1 MGGTKPAPQVSAT
14 KPSSQGIPP
23 VQAPPGARPQVQ
35 LPQGQLPPA
44 PVQPPSV
51 AQPLPPAA
59 APARLDTDEVR
70 AALLVPLSGNL
81 AGYGQALSNAAQ
93 LALFEVGDRRLN
105 LIPLDTK
112 GTAEGAA
119 AAIRQALAQGADV
132 LLGPLFS
139 SEVKAAAPLAREQA
153 IPMLA
158 FTTDRSA
165 VGSGVYALGV
175 LPSSQVSRVIGY
187 ARSQGKDRFAL
198 LARNDDY
205 GRAVAEAFRTA
216 VPAQGG
222 KVVKVEF
229 YDPQA
234 QDLGPVVK
242 RFTEVEARIRGRTKE
257 TTGPVPPPPFD
268 AVMLPDE
275 GTRLRSLASLVT
287 YYEVDPTQVALL
299 GTQLW
304 DDPRLAAEPSLQ
316 GGWYAAPPTGQ
327 HQDFEARYAKAFG
340 PVPPRISN
348 LISIAYDATALAAAL
363 SRQNIEIS
371 NATLTNPSGFAGV
384 DGLFRLNPD
393 GTSDRGLAVR
403 EITPTG
409 PKEISPA
416 ASSFSVPGQ

>member
-1 MGGTKPAPQVSAT
+1 MGGTKPAPQVSIE
-14 KPSSQGIPP
+14 KPAPQGIPP

-35 LPQGQLPPA
+35 LPQGQLP
-44 PVQPPSV
+44 QGS
-51 AQPLPPAA
+51 AQPVPPPAVQA
-59 APARLDTDEVR
+59 LPPARLDTDEVR

-93 LALFEVGDRRLN
+93 LALFEVGDKRLN

-119 AAIRQALAQGADV
+119 AAVRQALAQGADV

-165 VGSGVYALGV
+165 VGNGIYALGV
-175 LPSSQVSRVIGY
+175 LPSSQVARVVGY
-187 ARSQGKDRFAL
+187 ARSQGKERFAL
-198 LARNDDY
+198 LARSDDY
-205 GRAVAEAFRTA
+205 GRAVAEAFRAA

-242 RFTEVEARIRGRTKE
+242 RFTEFDARTRGHGKE
-257 TTGPVPPPPFD
+257 SVPPPPFD

-287 YYEVDPTQVALL
+287 YYEVDPTQVAFL

-340 PVPPRISN
+340 QVPTRISN
-348 LISIAYDATALAAAL
+348 LISIAYDATALAAVL
-363 SRQNIEIS
+363 SRQNVEIS
-371 NATLTNPSGFAGV
+371 NATLTNPSGFAGI

-416 ASSFSVPGQ
+416 PGTFSLPGQ